1 MSYQTDNQAP
11 TVGPISVFTL
21 IWAVLVGLSAVV
33 FAAVVTIPFQ
43 AQLTTLLST
52 ANPAIFGTALFIVAV
67 AVTYVISTRV
77 VRRSVQ

>member
-1 MSYQTDNQAP
+1 MSYQTDAEP
-11 TVGPISVFTL
+11 PMIGRISVFTL

-33 FAAVVTIPFQ
+33 FAAVVAIPFE
-43 AQLTTLLST
+43 AQLTALLST

-67 AVTYVISTRV
+67 AVTYVIAAHV